1 MKLKLIGSA
10 FPGRRQRGLMA
21 AGLFAGAG
29 WVCRVQIGLWARKLV
44 TATSQLTTVFA
55 FLQAAAASVFLSVII
70 PSRTPGG
77 PWGWVGVAC
86 MAMFVAC
93 SLSES
98 LEMRA
103 ELSINPQQ
111 E

>member
-44 TATSQLTTVFA
+44 TATSQLITVFA
-55 FLQAAAASVFLSVII
+55 FLQAAAASVLLCVII
-70 PSRTPGG
+70 PSCTPGG
-77 PWGWVGVAC
+77 GGWGWGWGGRGGMHGDVCGV
-86 MAMFVAC
+86 
-93 SLSES
+93 LTQRES
-98 LEMRA
+98 
-103 ELSINPQQ
+103 
-111 E
+111 